1 MIGERDYLFLN
12 KCITPV
18 STLLEVQHQTEEG
31 RRGRHRYRDYEKL
44 FIVRGEKFSEGEL
57 RSSLCNVVTG
67 LQYIHSKQLGHL
79 NIKE

>member
-1 MIGERDYLFLN
+1 MDGFLN
-12 KCITPV
+12 ECITLV

-44 FIVRGEKFSEGEL
+44 FIVRWEKFSEGEL
-57 RSSLCNVVTG
+57 RSVLCSVATG
-67 LQYIHSKQLGHL
+67 LQYTHSKQLGPF